1 MKISKIKPS
10 FLPLFVVLIPLA
22 MGSPARADIV
32 LGFPNG
38 LTGWMTPDNNIN
50 YGDPGTVTSS
60 GGLTTLAQSLFETD
74 LSINFTIP
82 TGAQSLQ
89 FTFNSAF
96 PDSPPTSG
104 VAPDAFNVALL
115 DPTGTFSLV
124 ATVPPSDSFYA
135 RDITEGL
142 PNEMYTGD
150 VTLSPLAGTL
160 GVISLNLASQGLDG
174 QDVQLLFRL
183 ISGTD
188 PLSASTV
195 TVSDVLIVTGA
206 AVPEPSSIISGL
218 TACVGLAGA
227 FGIRSRRRSRAAIA

>member
-1 MKISKIKPS
+1 MGISRITS
-10 FLPLFVVLIPLA
+10 FVFALFVFLIGLA
-22 MGSPARADIV
+22 LDSPARADMV

-124 ATVPPSDSFYA
+124 ATVPPSDSFYT
-135 RDITEGL
+135 RDITDGL

-150 VTLSPLAGTL
+150 VTVSPLAGTL

-174 QDVQLLFRL
+174 QNAQLLFRL

-195 TVSDVLIVTGA
+195 TVSDVIIVTGA

-218 TACVGLAGA
+218 TAVVVLAGA
-227 FGIRSRRRSRAAIA
+227 FAVRSRRRSRAATP